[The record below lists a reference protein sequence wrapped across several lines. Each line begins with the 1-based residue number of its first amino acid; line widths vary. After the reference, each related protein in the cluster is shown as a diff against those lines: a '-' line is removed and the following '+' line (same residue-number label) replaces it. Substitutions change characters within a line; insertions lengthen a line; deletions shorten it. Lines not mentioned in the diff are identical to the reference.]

1 MNKWFEI
8 TVKAE
13 IDNLENGKNKKVTEK
28 FLLDALSYT
37 EAEARSME
45 IFKDM
50 YKGFQITRINP
61 IKVNEIFFNG
71 EADCWFKCKVNY
83 IMLDEKKGKERKTPC
98 YIYVQAGNTKEA
110 EQVLTK
116 GMEGTMGDWECEA
129 IANTKIIDVFKY
141 DLTKGAEKLG
151 EKKDAQYNIS
161 KHVGNDIDTDSDWL
175 RACYCDYRL

>member
-1 MNKWFEI
+1 MSWRKRKRKTNYIFFNNKKLTVMNKWFEI

-45 IFKDM
+45 TFKDM
-50 YKGFQITRINP
+50 YKDFQIAKINP

-71 EADCWFKCKVNY
+71 EAEYWFKCKVNY

-141 DLTKGAEKLG
+141 DLAKGAEKLG
-151 EKKDAQYNIS
+151 EKKDA
-161 KHVGNDIDTDSDWL
+161 
-175 RACYCDYRL
+175 